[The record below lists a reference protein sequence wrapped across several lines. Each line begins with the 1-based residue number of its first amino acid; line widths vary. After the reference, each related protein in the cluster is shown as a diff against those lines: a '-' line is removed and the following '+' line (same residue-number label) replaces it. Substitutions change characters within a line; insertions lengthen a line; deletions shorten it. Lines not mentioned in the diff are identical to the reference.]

1 LLRSSA
7 FAACVVLA
15 AGGIVLSFSRSSWVG
30 LSAGIL
36 YFVWWAIGRHRRITR
51 RALLIG
57 AGILLVTSSLL
68 VLERDEVLVRLRPE
82 SNRLEQFSI
91 QERLALQ
98 VLTLKVIAWRP
109 LTGVG
114 GNNDA
119 IAEAHFL
126 HLPANGRPDLY
137 PVHDTYLLAQAEL
150 GPLGSGSWI
159 VLMLIPFAG
168 LYRRQGREMG
178 LGTALAGC
186 SLVVVAVAGL
196 FDYFIWTNGP
206 VAVLWITALARFS
219 VPEGESAR

>member
-1 LLRSSA
+1 M
-7 FAACVVLA
+7 
-15 AGGIVLSFSRSSWVG
+15 
-30 LSAGIL
+30 
-36 YFVWWAIGRHRRITR
+36 
-51 RALLIG
+51 
-57 AGILLVTSSLL
+57 
-68 VLERDEVLVRLRPE
+68 
-82 SNRLEQFSI
+82 
-91 QERLALQ
+91 
-98 VLTLKVIAWRP
+98 IAWRP

-126 HLPANGRPDLY
+126 HLPTNGRADLY

-168 LYRRQGREMG
+168 LYRRQGRKMG

-206 VAVLWITALARFS
+206 VAVLWVIALARFS
-219 VPEGESAR
+219 VPEGESTS